1 MRQTRANLRSRREPQ
16 LALYSI
22 RVPGKRGVVRF
33 LNALIDGQLL
43 TVCHL
48 CLFSLMSI
56 FLQYSEPSAPVDP
69 YSDAYNAPAPPSSG
83 NQMSL
88 DPRDTPGTT
97 RARSR
102 SPARDS
108 RGSPSYRNKSPPP
121 KPKHAPAV
129 RFFFSSVQFDVSQ
142 RLSIDSAPFQC
153 VGCLWFEYPHDRT

>member
-56 FLQYSEPSAPVDP
+56 FLQYSEPSAPVDRIRMP
-69 YSDAYNAPAPPSSG
+69 TTPLHLHPLATKCRSTQETPPA
-83 NQMSL
+83 QLVL
-88 DPRDTPGTT
+88 DQGAQPGTLVAHLAT
-97 RARSR
+97 ATNLLRPNQSTL
-102 SPARDS
+102 PQC
-108 RGSPSYRNKSPPP
+108 
-121 KPKHAPAV
+121 V
-129 RFFFSSVQFDVSQ
+129 FSSLVFNLMSHSD
-142 RLSIDSAPFQC
+142 FQ
-153 VGCLWFEYPHDRT
+153 